1 MRSCLRDVCLI
12 SDWRENFWA
21 LKENKCPVTVWCV
34 LWRRHTVSRSK
45 VFGLC
50 LFSCFKGWGGMGNIA
65 APFMRDTRAWCS
77 WWSFNFLTLVFGSLA
92 RRTPCVAWCSMY
104 INLRA
109 IQKLQHFFC
118 KGTGK
123 GTVGKSKSDDKSF
136 GADGLG
142 KEIRDHTYLVNCHVT
157 SFQDGPFVSNPRVPT
172 TFSLPLHSHRAYT
185 LEGHTCNLRK
195 WDKRTTTRTTP

>member
-1 MRSCLRDVCLI
+1 MFFEGATQFPVQRSLVCACFLASRDEEAWVILQRQP
-12 SDWRENFWA
+12 W
-21 LKENKCPVTVWCV
+21 
-34 LWRRHTVSRSK
+34 
-45 VFGLC
+45 
-50 LFSCFKGWGGMGNIA
+50 
-65 APFMRDTRAWCS
+65 FMRDTRVWCS

-172 TFSLPLHSHRAYT
+172 TFLLPLHSHRAYT
-185 LEGHTCNLRK
+185 LEGHTYNLRK